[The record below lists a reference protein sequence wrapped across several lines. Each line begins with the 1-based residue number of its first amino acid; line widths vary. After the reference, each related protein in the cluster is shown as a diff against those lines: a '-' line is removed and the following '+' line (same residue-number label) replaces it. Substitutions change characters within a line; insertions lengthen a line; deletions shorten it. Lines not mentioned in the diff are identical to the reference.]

1 MKRVTLGL
9 VFSLVAV
16 SAHAQSAYVAAT
28 AGADVLRLGR
38 TDSNVSPGFSRDS
51 EAFSWSLRMG
61 TAVGQNWGVEMEFV
75 RSAKSRS
82 EFPVG
87 VPIVFSGVPV
97 PPSAALFPSA
107 TALPNIPTPVAF
119 ESDTRTR
126 HTDFDGVA
134 WARQPVSGSV
144 DLVYLGG
151 VAFSRERI
159 EITQT
164 FPTVLRVFA
173 PGGGSFTTTATSY
186 GTHPLVGVEARIRMT
201 SHMRLLPGIRVQG
214 VEGGWLMRPYAGL
227 GWSF

>member
-1 MKRVTLGL
+1 MRRLTLGL

-16 SAHAQSAYVAAT
+16 SAHAQSAYVAGT
-28 AGADVLRLGR
+28 VGADVSRLGR
-38 TDSNVSPGFSRDS
+38 TESNISPAFSRDS
-51 EAFSWSLRMG
+51 EVVSWSLRLG

-75 RSAKSRS
+75 RSAKSKS

-87 VPIVFSGVPV
+87 VPIVFSGVPL
-97 PPSAALFPSA
+97 PTT

-119 ESDTRTR
+119 QSDTRTW
-126 HTDFDGVA
+126 HTDFDGAA
-134 WARQPVSGSV
+134 WARQAVSGSV

-151 VAFSRERI
+151 VAFSRQRI

-164 FPTVLRVFA
+164 FPTVFRVFA
-173 PGGGSFTTTATSY
+173 PGGGSFTTTAISY
-186 GTHPLVGVEARIRMT
+186 STHPLVGVEARIRMT